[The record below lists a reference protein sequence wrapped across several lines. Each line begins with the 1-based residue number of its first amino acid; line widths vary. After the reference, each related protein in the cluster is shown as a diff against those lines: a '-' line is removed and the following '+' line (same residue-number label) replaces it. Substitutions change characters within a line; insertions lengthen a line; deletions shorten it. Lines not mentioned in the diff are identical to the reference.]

1 MKFTH
6 ASFALALSAICAFAQ
21 TPTPSAAQRPQLL
34 QLPNPATNSGPLDK
48 EKTGYALGLMQ
59 GNSIKSGDLGID
71 YQSLIEGMTDA
82 LISNKPPK
90 MTEAEAKE
98 WYGKWQMQRRN
109 QMMEKQKQD
118 AEKRKTEGVKNKAD
132 VEAFLA
138 KNTRNQVCKRCL
150 TDCNIR
156 WSKKALAR
164 HPNRVTPSA
173 RFIAAR

>member
-6 ASFALALSAICAFAQ
+6 ASFAFALSAICAFAQ
-21 TPTPSAAQRPQLL
+21 TSPSASQRPQLL
-34 QLPNPATNSGPLDK
+34 QLPNSATNSAPLDK

-98 WYGKWQMQRRN
+98 WYSKWQMQRRN
-109 QMMEKQKQD
+109 QMMDKRKQD
-118 AEKRKTEGVKNKAD
+118 E
-132 VEAFLA
+132 
-138 KNTRNQVCKRCL
+138 
-150 TDCNIR
+150 
-156 WSKKALAR
+156 
-164 HPNRVTPSA
+164 
-173 RFIAAR
+173 